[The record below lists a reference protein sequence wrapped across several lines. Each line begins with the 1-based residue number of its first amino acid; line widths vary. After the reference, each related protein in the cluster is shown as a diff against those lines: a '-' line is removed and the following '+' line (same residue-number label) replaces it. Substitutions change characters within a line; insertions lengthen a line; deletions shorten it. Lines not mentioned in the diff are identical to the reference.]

1 MSLLK
6 DINSLLKPL
15 GIPIETGVFSDIPP
29 DEYIV
34 VTPIID
40 QLGLFADNR
49 PQSEISE
56 ARLSL
61 FTKNNYMKLKK
72 EISKKLLINDMTIT
86 SQQYVGF
93 ENDTKYFHYAID
105 VMKEYEM
112 EDD

>member
-6 DINSLLKPL
+6 DLNRILEPL
-15 GIPIETGVFSDIPP
+15 NIPIETGVFSDAPP
-29 DEYIV
+29 DEYMVI
-34 VTPIID
+34 TPIID
-40 QLGLFADNR
+40 QLGLFADNK

-61 FTKNNYMKLKK
+61 FTKSNYMKRKK
-72 EISKKLLINDMTIT
+72 EIAKELLLNDMTIT